1 MQNHDFWHYKGNF
14 FVFSKN
20 VFILHYYYGVF
31 KIDLGCVVTT
41 FDTLLVIRE
50 EEIFQSAD
58 FQSQSSV
65 YLG

>member
-1 MQNHDFWHYKGNF
+1 MFLYYTIIMVF
-14 FVFSKN
+14 F
-20 VFILHYYYGVF
+20 F
-31 KIDLGCVVTT
+31 KIDLSSVVTT
-41 FDTLLVIRE
+41 FATLLVILE